1 MAVTNSFAACGF
13 LPNFQAAQMQGSP
26 TFQVNPPGP
35 ATSGTRYVCSKTL
48 GLVSW
53 VVRKAEMAS
62 WIQQATP
69 EARKRL
75 SEASSQENT
84 SGVMPSSNMALANRS
99 DSRISLESMAM
110 LSPEVSVSLT
120 PKQYMRARQLWLASL
135 QWENCMPVAWPLG
148 LSVRAALRRS
158 SHVLGSPRPTE
169 VKRSF
174 RHRTG
179 MAMK

>member
-1 MAVTNSFAACGF
+1 MAVTNSFAPCGF
-13 LPNFQAAQMQGSP
+13 LPNFHAAQMQGSP
-26 TFQVNPPGP
+26 TFQVKPPGP
-35 ATSGTRYVCSKTL
+35 ATSGTRNVCSKTL

-120 PKQYMRARQLWLASL
+120 PKQYMRAGKLGLASL
-135 QWENCMPVAWPLG
+135 KGKNAMPVGGPLG
-148 LSVRAALRRS
+148 LAFGPAF
-158 SHVLGSPRPTE
+158 GGRPTVWVSRDPRE
-169 VKRSF
+169 
-174 RHRTG
+174 
-179 MAMK
+179 